1 QPGAP
6 LSPRRPWQ
14 GWVQWAPGGR
24 RGLPGA
30 WARRSPP
37 QSPTPCSRPPSMG
50 AWLCPPSACLGAPGA
65 TDRNPQHIGSRGG
78 LAAQAGPGTGEAPR
92 GTRCHE
98 ALQTRGGPSLAGA
111 AAAPQVPPAP
121 PLPPEGVLRG
131 GREAPL
137 SGSVL
142 FTRRLRSPWVPS
154 CLGQPRVLQGRLA
167 WSSPSLWDSPE
178 GPSASG
184 TARGAGECALTC
196 PWARRTRCT
205 PVAGLSVP
213 TLSAVGRPAAA
224 CRCSALQEQKG
235 ELRKRLS
242 YTTHKLEKL
251 ETEFDSTR
259 HYLEIELRRA
269 QEELEKVTEKLRR
282 IQSNYM
288 ALQRINQELEDKL
301 YRMVRLHPAPGS
313 GRGGGLAAFPPAFV
327 GAGSQGQHY
336 EEEKRAL
343 SHEIVAL
350 NSHLLEAKVTIDKL
364 SEDNVSARPLRPQGP
379 HQPRQPQLESWH
391 GESWTDRRPGPPGRT
406 GAASPGRPAQGPADP
421 CRQQT
426 APGRGPGELYR
437 KDCNLAAQLLR
448 CSQTYGRVHK
458 VSELPSGL
466 QERVSL
472 HMEKHGRSLPS
483 PLCHPAYAD
492 GVPPCVIAKVLEKP
506 DPASLSSRLSD
517 ASARDLAF
525 RDGVEKPG
533 PRPPYKGD
541 LYCSDT
547 ALYCPEERP
556 RDRRPSVD
564 APVTDV
570 GFLRAQN
577 SDSTAEDEE
586 EAGAAAFPTGFRH
599 EAFPSYAGSLPT
611 SSSYSSFS
619 ATSEEKEHAQAS
631 TLTASQQAIY
641 LNSRDELFDRKPPA
655 AAYPGSP
662 RFTKATA
669 AAAAPLEAEV
679 APGFAQTVSPYPA
692 EPFRFPASP
701 GPQPA
706 LMPPNLWSLR
716 AKPGSARLPGED
728 RRGQWRPLSVEDIGA
743 YSYPTTPAGRASPCS
758 FSERYYGSGGS
769 PSKKAEGRASPLYAS
784 YQADSFSEAEDLAP
798 GHLAEPCFLRAS
810 GDLSLSPGRSADP
823 RPGYAPSEGD
833 GERLGVPLCGPAGS
847 PEPEPSLHSS
857 RDSLEPSSMEASP
870 EMHPAARLSPQPA
883 FPRTGGSGGLS
894 RKDSLTKAQL
904 YGTLLN

>member
-1 QPGAP
+1 MA
-6 LSPRRPWQ
+6 L
-14 GWVQWAPGGR
+14 AGGR
-24 RGLPGA
+24 SSSARTRPRARPRHPKGLMWASSRGQLEVLLGKTRRGRSSFGDKDLLPGLISTH
-30 WARRSPP
+30 WR
-37 QSPTPCSRPPSMG
+37 
-50 AWLCPPSACLGAPGA
+50 
-65 TDRNPQHIGSRGG
+65 
-78 LAAQAGPGTGEAPR
+78 
-92 GTRCHE
+92 
-98 ALQTRGGPSLAGA
+98 
-111 AAAPQVPPAP
+111 
-121 PLPPEGVLRG
+121 LRG
-131 GREAPL
+131 
-137 SGSVL
+137 
-142 FTRRLRSPWVPS
+142 LRSPWVPL
-154 CLGQPRVLQGRLA
+154 CLGQPQVLQGRLA
-167 WSSPSLWDSPE
+167 RSSPSIWD
-178 GPSASG
+178 
-184 TARGAGECALTC
+184 
-196 PWARRTRCT
+196 
-205 PVAGLSVP
+205 
-213 TLSAVGRPAAA
+213 
-224 CRCSALQEQKG
+224 SALQEQKG

-301 YRMVRLHPAPGS
+301 YRM
-313 GRGGGLAAFPPAFV
+313 
-327 GAGSQGQHY
+327 GQHY

-364 SEDNVSARPLRPQGP
+364 SEDN
-379 HQPRQPQLESWH
+379 
-391 GESWTDRRPGPPGRT
+391 
-406 GAASPGRPAQGPADP
+406 
-421 CRQQT
+421 
-426 APGRGPGELYR
+426 
-437 KDCNLAAQLLR
+437 
-448 CSQTYGRVHK
+448 
-458 VSELPSGL
+458 LPSDF

-472 HMEKHGRSLPS
+472 HMEKHGCSLPS
-483 PLCHPAYAD
+483 PLCHPTYAD
-492 GVPPCVIAKVLEKP
+492 SVPTCVIAKVLEKP

-525 RDGVEKPG
+525 CDGVEKPG

-541 LYCSDT
+541 IYCSDT
-547 ALYCPEERP
+547 ALYCPEERR

-577 SDSTAEDEE
+577 STDSAAEEEE
-586 EAGAAAFPTGFRH
+586 EAEAAAFPAGFQH

-655 AAYPGSP
+655 ATYEGSP
-662 RFTKATA
+662 RFAKATA
-669 AAAAPLEAEV
+669 AVAAPLEAEV
-679 APGFAQTVSPYPA
+679 APGFGRTMSPYPA
-692 EPFRFPASP
+692 ETFRFPASP
-701 GPQPA
+701 GPQQA

-716 AKPGSARLPGED
+716 AKPGTARLPGED
-728 RRGQWRPLSVEDIGA
+728 MRGQWRPLSVEDIGA
-743 YSYPTTPAGRASPCS
+743 YSYPVSAAGRASPCS
-758 FSERYYGSGGS
+758 FSERYYGGAGGS
-769 PSKKAEGRASPLYAS
+769 PGKKADGRASPLYAS
-784 YQADSFSEAEDLAP
+784 YKADSFSEGDDLSQ
-798 GHLAEPCFLRAS
+798 GHLAEPCFLRAG

-823 RPGYAPSEGD
+823 LPGYAPSEGGD
-833 GERLGVPLCGPAGS
+833 GDRLGVQLCGAASS
-847 PEPEPSLHSS
+847 PEPEQGS

-870 EMHPAARLSPQPA
+870 EMHPAARLSPQQA
-883 FPRTGGSGGLS
+883 FPRTGGSGLS

>member
-1 QPGAP
+1 M
-6 LSPRRPWQ
+6 WT
-14 GWVQWAPGGR
+14 GGR
-24 RGLPGA
+24 RPG
-30 WARRSPP
+30 
-37 QSPTPCSRPPSMG
+37 
-50 AWLCPPSACLGAPGA
+50 
-65 TDRNPQHIGSRGG
+65 
-78 LAAQAGPGTGEAPR
+78 
-92 GTRCHE
+92 
-98 ALQTRGGPSLAGA
+98 
-111 AAAPQVPPAP
+111 
-121 PLPPEGVLRG
+121 
-131 GREAPL
+131 
-137 SGSVL
+137 
-142 FTRRLRSPWVPS
+142 RLR
-154 CLGQPRVLQGRLA
+154 RA
-167 WSSPSLWDSPE
+167 A
-178 GPSASG
+178 SA
-184 TARGAGECALTC
+184 ADMEKL
-196 PWARRTRCT
+196 
-205 PVAGLSVP
+205 
-213 TLSAVGRPAAA
+213 
-224 CRCSALQEQKG
+224 SALQEQKG

-301 YRMVRLHPAPGS
+301 YRM
-313 GRGGGLAAFPPAFV
+313 
-327 GAGSQGQHY
+327 GQHY

-364 SEDNVSARPLRPQGP
+364 SEDN
-379 HQPRQPQLESWH
+379 
-391 GESWTDRRPGPPGRT
+391 
-406 GAASPGRPAQGPADP
+406 
-421 CRQQT
+421 
-426 APGRGPGELYR
+426 
-437 KDCNLAAQLLR
+437 
-448 CSQTYGRVHK
+448 
-458 VSELPSGL
+458 LPSDF

-472 HMEKHGRSLPS
+472 HMEKHGCSLPS

-492 GVPPCVIAKVLEKP
+492 SVPTCVIAKVLEKP

-525 RDGVEKPG
+525 CDGVEKPG

-541 LYCSDT
+541 IYCSDT
-547 ALYCPEERP
+547 ALYCPEERR

-577 SDSTAEDEE
+577 STDSAAEEEE
-586 EAGAAAFPTGFRH
+586 EAEAAAFPAGFQH

-655 AAYPGSP
+655 TTYEGSP
-662 RFTKATA
+662 RFAKATA
-669 AAAAPLEAEV
+669 AVAAPLEAEV
-679 APGFAQTVSPYPA
+679 APGFGRTMSPYPA
-692 EPFRFPASP
+692 ETFRFPASP
-701 GPQPA
+701 GPQQA

-716 AKPGSARLPGED
+716 AKPGTARLPGED
-728 RRGQWRPLSVEDIGA
+728 MRGQWRPLSVEDIGA
-743 YSYPTTPAGRASPCS
+743 YSYPVSAAGRASPCS
-758 FSERYYGSGGS
+758 FSERYYGGAGGS
-769 PSKKAEGRASPLYAS
+769 PGKKADGRASPLYAS
-784 YQADSFSEAEDLAP
+784 YKADSFSEGDDLSQ
-798 GHLAEPCFLRAS
+798 GHLAEPCFLRAG

-823 RPGYAPSEGD
+823 LPGYAPSEGGD
-833 GERLGVPLCGPAGS
+833 GDRLGVQLCGTASS
-847 PEPEPSLHSS
+847 PEPEQGS

-870 EMHPAARLSPQPA
+870 EMHPAARLSPQQA
-883 FPRTGGSGGLS
+883 FPRTGGSGLS

>member
-1 QPGAP
+1 MEK
-6 LSPRRPWQ
+6 L
-14 GWVQWAPGGR
+14 
-24 RGLPGA
+24 
-30 WARRSPP
+30 
-37 QSPTPCSRPPSMG
+37 
-50 AWLCPPSACLGAPGA
+50 
-65 TDRNPQHIGSRGG
+65 
-78 LAAQAGPGTGEAPR
+78 
-92 GTRCHE
+92 
-98 ALQTRGGPSLAGA
+98 
-111 AAAPQVPPAP
+111 
-121 PLPPEGVLRG
+121 
-131 GREAPL
+131 
-137 SGSVL
+137 
-142 FTRRLRSPWVPS
+142 RLRSPWVPS

-167 WSSPSLWDSPE
+167 RSSPSLWD
-178 GPSASG
+178 
-184 TARGAGECALTC
+184 
-196 PWARRTRCT
+196 
-205 PVAGLSVP
+205 
-213 TLSAVGRPAAA
+213 
-224 CRCSALQEQKG
+224 SALQEQKG

-301 YRMVRLHPAPGS
+301 YRM
-313 GRGGGLAAFPPAFV
+313 
-327 GAGSQGQHY
+327 GQHY

-364 SEDNVSARPLRPQGP
+364 SEDN
-379 HQPRQPQLESWH
+379 
-391 GESWTDRRPGPPGRT
+391 
-406 GAASPGRPAQGPADP
+406 
-421 CRQQT
+421 
-426 APGRGPGELYR
+426 
-437 KDCNLAAQLLR
+437 
-448 CSQTYGRVHK
+448 
-458 VSELPSGL
+458 LPSDF

-472 HMEKHGRSLPS
+472 HMEKHGCSLPS

-492 GVPPCVIAKVLEKP
+492 SVPACVIAKVLEKP

-547 ALYCPEERP
+547 ALYCPEER
-556 RDRRPSVD
+556 RHDRRPSVD

-577 SDSTAEDEE
+577 STDSAAEEEE
-586 EAGAAAFPTGFRH
+586 EAEAEAAAFPAAFRR
-599 EAFPSYAGSLPT
+599 EAFPGYAGSLPT

-619 ATSEEKEHAQAS
+619 ATSEEKEPGPAGA
-631 TLTASQQAIY
+631 LAAAQQAVY
-641 LNSRDELFDRKPPA
+641 LNSRERRFARKPPA
-655 AAYPGSP
+655 AAAYQGSP
-662 RFTKATA
+662 RFAEA
-669 AAAAPLEAEV
+669 AAAVAAPLEAEV
-679 APGFAQTVSPYPA
+679 APGFARTVSPYPA
-692 EPFRFPASP
+692 EAFRFPASP
-701 GPQPA
+701 GPQQA

-728 RRGQWRPLSVEDIGA
+728 ARGRWRPLSVEDIGA
-743 YSYPTTPAGRASPCS
+743 YSFPAAAGRASPCS
-758 FSERYYGSGGS
+758 FSERFYGAGGAGET
-769 PSKKAEGRASPLYAS
+769 AEARASPLYAS
-784 YQADSFSEAEDLAP
+784 YKADSFSEGDDLSQGP
-798 GHLAEPCFLRAS
+798 LAEPCFLRA
-810 GDLSLSPGRSADP
+810 GGPADP
-823 RPGYAPSEGD
+823 LPGYAAGEGD
-833 GERLGVPLCGPAGS
+833 GDRLGGQRCGAAGS
-847 PEPEPSLHSS
+847 PEPEHSPHSS

-883 FPRTGGSGGLS
+883 FPRTGGSGLS

>member
-1 QPGAP
+1 MLQRSTERVTSDPAMMGLGATAELGP
-6 LSPRRPWQ
+6 FRVRSEGWQVQ
-14 GWVQWAPGGR
+14 GWAPFSAL
-24 RGLPGA
+24 RGAVAVPPMVGHA
-30 WARRSPP
+30 WPLAL
-37 QSPTPCSRPPSMG
+37 PTP
-50 AWLCPPSACLGAPGA
+50 
-65 TDRNPQHIGSRGG
+65 
-78 LAAQAGPGTGEAPR
+78 
-92 GTRCHE
+92 
-98 ALQTRGGPSLAGA
+98 
-111 AAAPQVPPAP
+111 
-121 PLPPEGVLRG
+121 VL
-131 GREAPL
+131 
-137 SGSVL
+137 SSSVL
-142 FTRRLRSPWVPS
+142 FAHRLRGPWVPL

-167 WSSPSLWDSPE
+167 RHLSRVCVQLPETDSEAQKGFPLCLLLCILLWGLTREDLPCPSLIFSKI
-178 GPSASG
+178 
-184 TARGAGECALTC
+184 
-196 PWARRTRCT
+196 
-205 PVAGLSVP
+205 
-213 TLSAVGRPAAA
+213 
-224 CRCSALQEQKG
+224 ALQEQKG

-301 YRMVRLHPAPGS
+301 YRM
-313 GRGGGLAAFPPAFV
+313 
-327 GAGSQGQHY
+327 GQHY

-364 SEDNVSARPLRPQGP
+364 SEDN
-379 HQPRQPQLESWH
+379 
-391 GESWTDRRPGPPGRT
+391 
-406 GAASPGRPAQGPADP
+406 
-421 CRQQT
+421 
-426 APGRGPGELYR
+426 ELYR
-437 KDCNLAAQLLR
+437 KDCNLAAQLLQ

-458 VSELPSGL
+458 VSELPSDF

-472 HMEKHGRSLPS
+472 HMEKHGCSLPS

-492 GVPPCVIAKVLEKP
+492 SVPTCVIAKVLEKP
-506 DPASLSSRLSD
+506 DPTSLSSRLSD

-525 RDGVEKPG
+525 CDGVEKPG

-541 LYCSDT
+541 IYCSDT
-547 ALYCPEERP
+547 ALYCPEERR

-570 GFLRAQN
+570 GFLRTQN
-577 SDSTAEDEE
+577 STDSAAEEEE
-586 EAGAAAFPTGFRH
+586 EAEAAAFPAGFQH

-655 AAYPGSP
+655 ATYEGSP
-662 RFTKATA
+662 RFAKATA
-669 AAAAPLEAEV
+669 AVAAPLEAEV
-679 APGFAQTVSPYPA
+679 APGFGRTMSPYPA
-692 EPFRFPASP
+692 ETFRFPASP
-701 GPQPA
+701 GPQQA

-716 AKPGSARLPGED
+716 AKAGTARLPGED
-728 RRGQWRPLSVEDIGA
+728 MRSQWRPLSVEDIGA
-743 YSYPTTPAGRASPCS
+743 YSYPVSAAGRASPCS
-758 FSERYYGSGGS
+758 FSERYYGGAGGS
-769 PSKKAEGRASPLYAS
+769 PGKKADGRASPLYAS
-784 YQADSFSEAEDLAP
+784 YKADSFSEGDDLSQ
-798 GHLAEPCFLRAS
+798 GRLAEPCFLRAG

-823 RPGYAPSEGD
+823 LPGYAPSEAGD
-833 GERLGVPLCGPAGS
+833 GDRLGVQLCGAASS
-847 PEPEPSLHSS
+847 PEPEQGS

-870 EMHPAARLSPQPA
+870 EMHPAARLSPQQA
-883 FPRTGGSGGLS
+883 FPRTGGTGLS

>member
-1 QPGAP
+1 MTFRVL
-6 LSPRRPWQ
+6 LS
-14 GWVQWAPGGR
+14 VQVESR
-24 RGLPGA
+24 YRCRGLGHEVFCRETPDGLGGGQKQLCKDSA
-30 WARRSPP
+30 LGP
-37 QSPTPCSRPPSMG
+37 QQASQGSDVG
-50 AWLCPPSACLGAPGA
+50 FLQGQLEVLLGK
-65 TDRNPQHIGSRGG
+65 T
-78 LAAQAGPGTGEAPR
+78 
-92 GTRCHE
+92 
-98 ALQTRGGPSLAGA
+98 
-111 AAAPQVPPAP
+111 
-121 PLPPEGVLRG
+121 
-131 GREAPL
+131 
-137 SGSVL
+137 
-142 FTRRLRSPWVPS
+142 RLRSPWVPL

-167 WSSPSLWDSPE
+167 RSSPSNWDRVGNVEGSEGVVHVAALDGLGVEMPE
-178 GPSASG
+178 GHSDAWEAVCVCG
-184 TARGAGECALTC
+184 GGVGVCARARGYSRVSA
-196 PWARRTRCT
+196 AR
-205 PVAGLSVP
+205 PGWPAGLSFP
-213 TLSAVGRPAAA
+213 RSAPRPRPPPP

-301 YRMVRLHPAPGS
+301 YRM
-313 GRGGGLAAFPPAFV
+313 
-327 GAGSQGQHY
+327 GQHY

-364 SEDNVSARPLRPQGP
+364 SEDN
-379 HQPRQPQLESWH
+379 
-391 GESWTDRRPGPPGRT
+391 
-406 GAASPGRPAQGPADP
+406 
-421 CRQQT
+421 
-426 APGRGPGELYR
+426 ELYR
-437 KDCNLAAQLLR
+437 KDCNLAAQLLQ

-458 VSELPSGL
+458 VSELPSDF

-472 HMEKHGRSLPS
+472 HMEKHGCSLPS

-492 GVPPCVIAKVLEKP
+492 SVPTCVIAKVLEKP
-506 DPASLSSRLSD
+506 DPTSLSSRLSD

-525 RDGVEKPG
+525 CDGVEKPG

-541 LYCSDT
+541 IYCSDT
-547 ALYCPEERP
+547 ALYCPEERR

-570 GFLRAQN
+570 GFLRTQN
-577 SDSTAEDEE
+577 STDSAAEEEE
-586 EAGAAAFPTGFRH
+586 EAEAAAFPAGFQH

-619 ATSEEKEHAQAS
+619 ATSEEKEHAQAG

-655 AAYPGSP
+655 ATYEGSP
-662 RFTKATA
+662 RFAKATA
-669 AAAAPLEAEV
+669 AVAAPLEAEV
-679 APGFAQTVSPYPA
+679 APGFGRTMSPYPA
-692 EPFRFPASP
+692 ETFRFPASP
-701 GPQPA
+701 GPQQA

-716 AKPGSARLPGED
+716 AKPGTARLPGED
-728 RRGQWRPLSVEDIGA
+728 MRSQWRPLSVEDIGA
-743 YSYPTTPAGRASPCS
+743 YSYPVSAAGRASPCS
-758 FSERYYGSGGS
+758 FSERYYGGAGGS
-769 PSKKAEGRASPLYAS
+769 PGKKAEGRASPLYAS
-784 YQADSFSEAEDLAP
+784 YKADSFSEGDDLSQ
-798 GHLAEPCFLRAS
+798 GHLAEPCFLRAG

-823 RPGYAPSEGD
+823 LPGYAPSEGGD
-833 GERLGVPLCGPAGS
+833 GDRLGVQLCGAASS
-847 PEPEPSLHSS
+847 PEPEQGS

-870 EMHPAARLSPQPA
+870 EMHPAARLSPQQA
-883 FPRTGGSGGLS
+883 FPRTGGTGLS

>member
-1 QPGAP
+1 MEK
-6 LSPRRPWQ
+6 L
-14 GWVQWAPGGR
+14 
-24 RGLPGA
+24 
-30 WARRSPP
+30 
-37 QSPTPCSRPPSMG
+37 
-50 AWLCPPSACLGAPGA
+50 
-65 TDRNPQHIGSRGG
+65 
-78 LAAQAGPGTGEAPR
+78 
-92 GTRCHE
+92 
-98 ALQTRGGPSLAGA
+98 
-111 AAAPQVPPAP
+111 
-121 PLPPEGVLRG
+121 
-131 GREAPL
+131 
-137 SGSVL
+137 
-142 FTRRLRSPWVPS
+142 RLRSPWVPS
-154 CLGQPRVLQGRLA
+154 CLGQPRILQGRLA
-167 WSSPSLWDSPE
+167 RSSPSLWD
-178 GPSASG
+178 
-184 TARGAGECALTC
+184 
-196 PWARRTRCT
+196 
-205 PVAGLSVP
+205 
-213 TLSAVGRPAAA
+213 
-224 CRCSALQEQKG
+224 SALQEQKG

-282 IQSNYM
+282 LARIVFKCEYWLRARTGQSHLIQSNYM

-301 YRMVRLHPAPGS
+301 YRM
-313 GRGGGLAAFPPAFV
+313 
-327 GAGSQGQHY
+327 GQHY

-364 SEDNVSARPLRPQGP
+364 SEDN
-379 HQPRQPQLESWH
+379 
-391 GESWTDRRPGPPGRT
+391 
-406 GAASPGRPAQGPADP
+406 
-421 CRQQT
+421 
-426 APGRGPGELYR
+426 ELYR
-437 KDCNLAAQLLR
+437 KDCNLAAQLLQ

-458 VSELPSGL
+458 VSELPSDF

-472 HMEKHGRSLPS
+472 HLEKHCCGLPS

-492 GVPPCVIAKVLEKP
+492 SVPTCVIAKVLEKP

-525 RDGVEKPG
+525 RDGGEKPG

-541 LYCSDT
+541 IYCSDT
-547 ALYCPEERP
+547 ALYCPEER
-556 RDRRPSVD
+556 RRTRRPSVD

-577 SDSTAEDEE
+577 STDSAAEEEE
-586 EAGAAAFPTGFRH
+586 EAEAAAFPAGFRH
-599 EAFPSYAGSLPT
+599 EAFPGYAGSLPT

-655 AAYPGSP
+655 AAYEGSP
-662 RFTKATA
+662 RFAKATA
-669 AAAAPLEAEV
+669 SVAAPLEAEV
-679 APGFAQTVSPYPA
+679 APGFARTMSPYPA
-692 EPFRFPASP
+692 ESFRFPASP
-701 GPQPA
+701 GPQQA

-716 AKPGSARLPGED
+716 AKPGTARLPGED
-728 RRGQWRPLSVEDIGA
+728 ARGQWRPLSVEDIGA
-743 YSYPTTPAGRASPCS
+743 YSYPATAAGRASPCS

-769 PSKKAEGRASPLYAS
+769 PGKKAEGRASPLYAT
-784 YQADSFSEAEDLAP
+784 YKADSFSEGDDLSQ
-798 GHLAEPCFLRAS
+798 GHLAEPRFLRAG
-810 GDLSLSPGRSADP
+810 GDLSLSPGRAADP
-823 RPGYAPSEGD
+823 LPGYAPSQGD
-833 GERLGVPLCGPAGS
+833 AERLGVQLCGAGGS
-847 PEPEPSLHSS
+847 PEPEHSPHSS

-883 FPRTGGSGGLS
+883 FPRTGGSGLS